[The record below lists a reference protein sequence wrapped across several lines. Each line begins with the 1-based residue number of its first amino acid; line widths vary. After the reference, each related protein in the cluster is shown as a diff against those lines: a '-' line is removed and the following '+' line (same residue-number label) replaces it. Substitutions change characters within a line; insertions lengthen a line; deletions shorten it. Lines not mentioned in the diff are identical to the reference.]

1 VENGTPIDDNAI
13 DVDEGATEEESPH
26 DLTGTASSL
35 QASRA
40 CLIDARDKPGGE
52 TTVFTSALSF
62 LSVGGV
68 VGMVSNEVLPKRH
81 CLPATKDAVCSSA
94 ITVPCTALHASRA
107 CRIAARDN
115 PGGERCD
122 ARHAVPTGV
131 AGIVSNRVQPK
142 RQRLPELRPAAPSS
156 VPDMLEELSVSEAL
170 PRPISIVS
178 SSVPKSVTSGSDN
191 LWTQVST
198 GSMEI
203 IAPPKPGAIFGLEW
217 LSTVQ

>member
-1 VENGTPIDDNAI
+1 VENGAPIDDNA
-13 DVDEGATEEESPH
+13 GATEEESPH

-52 TTVFTSALSF
+52 TTVFTSARSF

-81 CLPATKDAVCSSA
+81 CLPATTCAGDSSA
-94 ITVPCTALHASRA
+94 ITVPCTASTLHASRA

-178 SSVPKSVTSGSDN
+178 SSVPKSVTSGSNN
-191 LWTQVST
+191 LWTQVSA

-203 IAPPKPGAIFGLEW
+203 IAPAKPGAIFGLEW